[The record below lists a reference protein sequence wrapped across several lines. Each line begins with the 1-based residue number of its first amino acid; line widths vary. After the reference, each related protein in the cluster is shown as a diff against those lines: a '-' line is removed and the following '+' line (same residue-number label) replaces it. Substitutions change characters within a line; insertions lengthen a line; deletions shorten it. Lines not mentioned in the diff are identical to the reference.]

1 MNATNDDYDLNDRPD
16 HGDLKAGAPPVLE
29 METPPAEDSGRDF
42 AGQVL
47 QFPPKEC
54 LDLPTPEL
62 AQLQALINMGSGRTQ
77 PRSLEFKELAVTSGA
92 ANPRAGAAQTVL
104 PEGWI
109 LMGSIESA
117 SPVIL
122 AGQVVGDVL
131 MQPSAKVEVRK
142 TGKVDGTLTGTEVV
156 VQGEVVGRVDASN
169 GSVWIEEGARISGQV
184 LYTRIRMDGG
194 THKIELTH
202 VAADAAC
209 AV

>member
-1 MNATNDDYDLNDRPD
+1 MNAIYNDDLNDRSD
-16 HGDLKAGAPPVLE
+16 LGDLKAGGPPVLE
-29 METPPAEDSGRDF
+29 METPRPDDF
-42 AGQVL
+42 ASDSTGPVH
-47 QFPPKEC
+47 PNINES
-54 LDLPTPEL
+54 LDLPSSDA
-62 AQLQALINMGSGRTQ
+62 AQLQALINMGNARTQ
-77 PRSLEFKELAVTSGA
+77 RGSQDFKDLVVASA
-92 ANPRAGAAQTVL
+92 AADPHAGAAQTVL

-117 SPVIL
+117 SPVIV

-156 VQGEVVGRVDASN
+156 VQGEVIGRVDASN

-202 VAADAAC
+202 VVADAAC